1 VLNTIVERVE
11 KVWLA
16 TIIEKNVFR
25 GDINV
30 LKKFIVLSVNIVLA
44 NVRPIDETVE
54 YAVGVPLTVLR
65 KFTVLK
71 NEFTTAG
78 DTTGI
83 LDVKIIVLKTGDVLP
98 FILNKFTVL
107 CVVEVNE
114 IKFV

>member
-1 VLNTIVERVE
+1 MLR
-11 KVWLA
+11 
-16 TIIEKNVFR
+16 
-25 GDINV
+25 
-30 LKKFIVLSVNIVLA
+30 VNIVLV

-54 YAVGVPLTVLR
+54 KAVGVPLTVLR
-65 KFTVLK
+65 KLTVLK

-83 LDVKIIVLKTGDVLP
+83 LDVNIIVLSDGIVVEL
-98 FILNKFTVL
+98 ILDNLIVL

>member
-1 VLNTIVERVE
+1 MLT
-11 KVWLA
+11 
-16 TIIEKNVFR
+16 
-25 GDINV
+25 
-30 LKKFIVLSVNIVLA
+30 VNILLV
-44 NVRPIDETVE
+44 NVSPIDETVE
-54 YAVGVPLTVLR
+54 KAVGVPLTVLR

-83 LDVKIIVLKTGDVLP
+83 VDVKKIVLSSGIVLVL
-98 FILNKFTVL
+98 ILDNLIVL